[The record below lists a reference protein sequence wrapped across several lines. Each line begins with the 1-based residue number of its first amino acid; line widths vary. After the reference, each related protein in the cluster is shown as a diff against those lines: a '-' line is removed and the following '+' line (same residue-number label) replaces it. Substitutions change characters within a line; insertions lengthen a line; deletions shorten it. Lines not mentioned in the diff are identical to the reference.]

1 MKDNQ
6 NISVNDAIKIAIH
19 EHKIN
24 ILDRIAWIDFETES
38 KKGNKTFY

>member
-19 EHKIN
+19 EHKRN
-24 ILDRIAWIDFETES
+24 ILGKISWNDFEDEGI
-38 KKGNKTFY
+38 KGNKTFY